1 LKKNSKIEK
10 RLWIVFVI
18 AISLFVFELVGG
30 ILSNSLAL
38 IADSLHVMLD
48 FSAIGISLFAFRIAR
63 RGHSP
68 KLTFGFHRA
77 EIVAAFVNGIT
88 LIAVAA
94 FIIIEAYK
102 RFFEPPEI
110 DTILLVG
117 FASIGLVAN
126 IVMANMLKKD
136 SKSNLNVH
144 GSYLHVLGDLLS
156 SIGVIIGAII
166 MIFSNNFIVDVI
178 VSVGI
183 AIIIARSGIILCKKC
198 LYVFMEGTPQEIKI
212 SEVSQELMKL
222 DEIVEVHDLHVW
234 TLTSNLFSMTVHV
247 KVKQEYLQK
256 TNEILSKINQV
267 VKEKFGIT
275 HCTVQV
281 EGDDSLINLDKK

>member
-1 LKKNSKIEK
+1 MKNSKIEK

-48 FSAIGISLFAFRIAR
+48 FTAIGISLFAFRIAR
-63 RGHSP
+63 RAHSP

-77 EIVAAFVNGIT
+77 EIIAAFVNGIT

-94 FIIIEAYK
+94 FIILEAYK
-102 RFFEPPEI
+102 RLFEPPEI
-110 DTILLVG
+110 DTILLVS

-144 GSYLHVLGDLLS
+144 GSYLHVIGDLLS

-166 MIFSNNFIVDVI
+166 MIISNNFIVDVI

-198 LYVFMEGTPQEIKI
+198 LHIFMEGTPKEIKI
-212 SEVSQELMKL
+212 SEVSQELMKF

-247 KVKQEYLQK
+247 KVRQEYLEK

>member
-1 LKKNSKIEK
+1 MKNSKIEK

-63 RGHSP
+63 RSHSP

-88 LIAVAA
+88 LIGVAA

-102 RFFEPPEI
+102 RLFEPPEI

-144 GSYLHVLGDLLS
+144 GSYLHVIGDLLS

-166 MIFSNNFIVDVI
+166 MIISNNFIVDVI

-198 LYVFMEGTPQEIKI
+198 LHIFMEGTPQEIKI
-212 SEVSQELMKL
+212 SEVSQELMKF

-247 KVKQEYLQK
+247 KVKKEYLQK

-275 HCTVQV
+275 HCTVQI
-281 EGDDSLINLDKK
+281 EGDQGLINPD